1 MRTWTGRYL
10 VDRTAVGDPAGRGHC
25 RYSSPLSSPL
35 SPPVSGA
42 LVGRPRQ
49 VLTGSGASRKRLDG
63 LAGDVTSI
71 ELFERRRHAY
81 ARQNDSAQRLHEA
94 VVQHQH
100 GRVDCGL

>member
-10 VDRTAVGDPAGRGHC
+10 GDRTALRDPAGRGHC
-25 RYSSPLSSPL
+25 RYNSPLSSPL

-42 LVGRPRQ
+42 LVGRSRQ

-94 VVQHQH
+94 VVQHQR